1 MGYAA
6 DRPLLDT
13 TIDMLRTLND
23 DQLIAIQSVL
33 KAFASDTER
42 DFSFRQLSREEFL
55 ARVDEGLEDVEN
67 GRYED
72 IELAEM
78 RLRKEFGF

>member
-55 ARVDEGLEDVEN
+55 ARVDEGLEDAEN

>member
-1 MGYAA
+1 MGYAT

-55 ARVDEGLEDVEN
+55 ARVDEGLEDAEN